1 MYKISVYI
9 YILYYIYMACVFQN
23 FQGSGSPFL
32 FCRQNFESCKDGQ
45 ASSIPETLHFTA
57 FDSL

>member
-1 MYKISVYI
+1 
-9 YILYYIYMACVFQN
+9 MACVFQN